1 MSFDYD
7 TINADKIL
15 IRYDIVI
22 ESSEKPE
29 DIAKQYL
36 PENQFLRQIA
46 IDVMNLKSKDIE
58 KHVKEALETLSAEEI
73 IEKGLLA
80 GMDIVA
86 ELYGRG
92 IYYLPHVMVASDA
105 MTRGTKVA
113 EAALSGERKYKGV
126 VMMHAAEGDPHDI
139 GKNIAAVLLKSNGFN
154 VVDLGKDV
162 LVTTVVEEVQKQKP
176 DILTG
181 TALMTTTMSAFERVS
196 TRLKE
201 IGIELPF
208 ICAGGAVNREYVE
221 SFDMGIYSAKAAEGP
236 GLANKAIGGW
246 DWKKIRSNW
255 DDIINGKA

>member
-1 MSFDYD
+1 MSLDFDAV
-7 TINADKIL
+7 NADKIL
-15 IRYDIVI
+15 IRYDIVV

-46 IDVMNLKSKDIE
+46 QDVMNLKSKDIE
-58 KHVKEALETLSAEEI
+58 KHVSEALETLSAEEI

-113 EAALSGERKYKGV
+113 EAALGGERKYKGV

-139 GKNIAAVLLKSNGFN
+139 GKNIAAVLLKSNGFGI
-154 VVDLGKDV
+154 VDLGKDV
-162 LVTTVVEEVQKQKP
+162 LVDTVVDEVVKQKP
-176 DILTG
+176 NVLTG
-181 TALMTTTMSAFERVS
+181 TALMTTTMSAFPRIAN
-196 TRLKE
+196 RLKE
-201 IGIELPF
+201 HGVEVPF

-221 SFDMGIYSAKAAEGP
+221 SYDMGIYSAKAAEGP
-236 GLANKAIGGW
+236 SLANKTLDGW